1 MSDRFNPTDFRS
13 KKAKDLKPSGIRK
26 FFDVATTI
34 PDVISLGVGEPDFAT
49 PWHIRSEAVKAI
61 EKGKTFYT
69 ANRGLIELR
78 QEISNYINNTI
89 NVQYN
94 PQTDILV
101 SVGASEALDAT
112 IRALVDNG
120 DEVLIPEPSF
130 VCYNPC
136 TVLAGGVPV
145 AIKTTADNEFKLTP
159 EALSE
164 AITPKS
170 KVLIL
175 PYPNNPTGGIMT
187 KEDLEKIAPIIK
199 ENNLIV
205 ISDEIY
211 SELTYTGKHFSIAA
225 LPDMKDRTIVVNGFS
240 KSFAMT
246 GWRLGF
252 ACAHKDIMEAILK
265 IHQYGI
271 MSAPTFSQYAAI
283 EALKNGRADIE
294 RMKDEY
300 NRRRKFLVSE
310 LNSMGMDCFNPR
322 GAFYVFPSIKKF
334 GLTSEEFCE
343 RLLYKEK
350 LAVVPG
356 DAFGESGE
364 GYVRISYAYSMENLE
379 NALKRLEKFIKE
391 L

>member
-1 MSDRFNPTDFRS
+1 MTDNFLPADFLSD
-13 KKAKDLKPSGIRK
+13 KAKGIKPSGIRK
-26 FFDVATTI
+26 FFDVTATI
-34 PDVISLGVGEPDFAT
+34 PDAVSLGVGEPDFAT
-49 PWHIRSEAVKAI
+49 PWHIRSEAVRAL
-61 EKGKTFYT
+61 EKGNTYYT

-78 QEISNYINNTI
+78 REISKYMNETI
-89 NVQYN
+89 NIEYI
-94 PQTDILV
+94 PETEILV

-112 IRALVDNG
+112 LRALVDVG

-136 TVLAGGVPV
+136 TVLAGGTPV
-145 AIKTTADNEFKLTP
+145 AVNTYEKDEFKLTP
-159 EALSE
+159 EALQA
-164 AITPKS
+164 AITPRS

-187 KEDLEKIAPIIK
+187 KEDLEKLVPIIK
-199 ENNLIV
+199 KANLAV

-211 SELTYTGKHFSIAA
+211 SELTYTGKHFSIAS
-225 LPDMKDRTIVVNGFS
+225 LPGMRNRTVVVNGFS

-252 ACAHKDIMEAILK
+252 ACAHGDIMQAIVK

-283 EALKNGRADIE
+283 EALKNGRPDIE

-300 NRRRKFLVSE
+300 NQRRKFLVSE
-310 LNSMGMDCFNPR
+310 LNAMGMDCFNPR
-322 GAFYVFPSIKKF
+322 GAFYAFPSVKKF

-343 RLLYKEK
+343 KLLYKEK

-364 GYVRISYAYSMENLE
+364 GHIRISYAYSIESLE
-379 NALKRLEKFIKE
+379 TALKRMRKFIKE

>member
-1 MSDRFNPTDFRS
+1 MTDKFSPSDFLS
-13 KKAKDLKPSGIRK
+13 KKASGIKPSGIRK
-26 FFDVATTI
+26 FFDVTATI
-34 PDVISLGVGEPDFAT
+34 PDAVSLGVGEPDFAT
-49 PWHIRSEAVKAI
+49 PWHIRSEAVKAL
-61 EKGKTFYT
+61 EKGKTYYT

-78 QEISNYINNTI
+78 REITKYMNETI
-89 NVQYN
+89 NVEYD
-94 PQTDILV
+94 PETDILV
-101 SVGASEALDAT
+101 SVGASEALDAAL
-112 IRALVDNG
+112 RALVDVG

-145 AIKTTADNEFKLTP
+145 AVKTVEENEFKLTP
-159 EALSE
+159 EALK
-164 AITPKS
+164 ACITPKS

-187 KEDLEKIAPIIK
+187 KEDLEKLVPII
-199 ENNLIV
+199 EEANLAV

-211 SELTYTGKHFSIAA
+211 SELTYTGKHFSIAS
-225 LPDMKDRTIVVNGFS
+225 LPGMRDRTVVVNGFS

-252 ACAHKDIMEAILK
+252 ASAHKDIMQTIVK

-283 EALKNGRADIE
+283 EALKNGRPDIE

-300 NRRRKFLVSE
+300 NQRRKFLVSE
-310 LNSMGMDCFNPR
+310 LNAMGMECFNPR
-322 GAFYVFPSIKKF
+322 GAFYAFPSIKKF
-334 GLTSEEFCE
+334 GLKSEEFCE
-343 RLLYKEK
+343 KLLYKEK

-364 GYVRISYAYSMENLE
+364 GHIRISYAYSIESLE
-379 NALKRLEKFIKE
+379 IALKRMRKFIKE

>member
-1 MSDRFNPTDFRS
+1 MTDNFSPADFLSD
-13 KKAKDLKPSGIRK
+13 KAKGIKPSGIRK
-26 FFDVATTI
+26 FFDVTATI
-34 PDVISLGVGEPDFAT
+34 PDAVSLGVGEPDFAT
-49 PWHIRSEAVKAI
+49 PWHIRSEAVRAL
-61 EKGKTFYT
+61 EKGNTYYT

-78 QEISNYINNTI
+78 REISKYMNETI
-89 NVQYN
+89 NIEYI
-94 PQTDILV
+94 PETEILV

-112 IRALVDNG
+112 LRALVDVG

-136 TVLAGGVPV
+136 TVLAGGTPV
-145 AIKTTADNEFKLTP
+145 AVNTYEKDEFKLTP
-159 EALSE
+159 EALQA

-187 KEDLEKIAPIIK
+187 KEDLEKLVPIIK
-199 ENNLIV
+199 KANLAV

-211 SELTYTGKHFSIAA
+211 SELTYTGKHFSIAS
-225 LPDMKDRTIVVNGFS
+225 LPGMRNRTVVVNGFS

-252 ACAHKDIMEAILK
+252 ACAHGDIMQAIVK

-283 EALKNGRADIE
+283 EALKNGRPDIE

-300 NRRRKFLVSE
+300 NQRRKFLVSE
-310 LNSMGMDCFNPR
+310 LNAMGMDCFNPR
-322 GAFYVFPSIKKF
+322 GAFYAFPSVKKF

-343 RLLYKEK
+343 KLLYKEK

-364 GYVRISYAYSMENLE
+364 GHIRISYAYSIESLE
-379 NALKRLEKFIKE
+379 TALKRMRKFIKE

>member
-1 MSDRFNPTDFRS
+1 MTDNFSPADFLSD
-13 KKAKDLKPSGIRK
+13 KAKGIKPSGIRK
-26 FFDVATTI
+26 FFDVTATI
-34 PDVISLGVGEPDFAT
+34 PDAVSLGVGEPDFAT
-49 PWHIRSEAVKAI
+49 PWHIRSEAVRAL
-61 EKGKTFYT
+61 EKGNTYYT
-69 ANRGLIELR
+69 ANRGLSELR
-78 QEISNYINNTI
+78 REISKYMNETI
-89 NVQYN
+89 NIEYI
-94 PQTDILV
+94 PETEILV

-112 IRALVDNG
+112 LRALVDVG

-136 TVLAGGVPV
+136 TVLAGGTPV
-145 AIKTTADNEFKLTP
+145 AVNTYEKDEFKLTP
-159 EALSE
+159 EALQA

-187 KEDLEKIAPIIK
+187 KEDLEKLVPIIK
-199 ENNLIV
+199 KANLAV

-211 SELTYTGKHFSIAA
+211 SELTYTGKHFSIAS
-225 LPDMKDRTIVVNGFS
+225 LPGMRNRTIVVNGFS

-252 ACAHKDIMEAILK
+252 ACAHGDIMQAIVK

-283 EALKNGRADIE
+283 EALKNGRPDIE

-300 NRRRKFLVSE
+300 NQRRKFLVSE
-310 LNSMGMDCFNPR
+310 LNAMGMDCFNPR
-322 GAFYVFPSIKKF
+322 GAFYAFPSVKKF
-334 GLTSEEFCE
+334 GLTSEKFCE
-343 RLLYKEK
+343 KLLYKEK

-364 GYVRISYAYSMENLE
+364 GHIRISYAYSIESLE
-379 NALKRLEKFIKE
+379 TALKRMRKFIKE

>member
-1 MSDRFNPTDFRS
+1 MTDNFSPADFLSD
-13 KKAKDLKPSGIRK
+13 KAKGIKPSGIRK
-26 FFDVATTI
+26 FFDVTATI
-34 PDVISLGVGEPDFAT
+34 PDAVSLGVGEPDFAT
-49 PWHIRSEAVKAI
+49 PWHIRSEAVRAL
-61 EKGKTFYT
+61 EKGNTYYT

-78 QEISNYINNTI
+78 REISKYMNETI
-89 NVQYN
+89 NIEYD
-94 PQTDILV
+94 PETEILV

-112 IRALVDNG
+112 LRALVDVG

-136 TVLAGGVPV
+136 TVLAGGTPV
-145 AIKTTADNEFKLTP
+145 AVNTYEKDEFKLTP
-159 EALSE
+159 EALQA
-164 AITPKS
+164 AITPRS

-187 KEDLEKIAPIIK
+187 KEDLEKLVPIIK
-199 ENNLIV
+199 KANLVV

-211 SELTYTGKHFSIAA
+211 SELTYTGKHFSIAS
-225 LPDMKDRTIVVNGFS
+225 LPGMRNRTVVVNGFS

-252 ACAHKDIMEAILK
+252 ACAHGDIMQAIVK

-283 EALKNGRADIE
+283 EALKNGRPDIE

-300 NRRRKFLVSE
+300 NQRRKFLVSE
-310 LNSMGMDCFNPR
+310 LNAMGMDCFNPR
-322 GAFYVFPSIKKF
+322 GAFYAFPSVKKF

-343 RLLYKEK
+343 KLLYKEK

-364 GYVRISYAYSMENLE
+364 GHIRISYAYSIESLE
-379 NALKRLEKFIKE
+379 TALKRMRKFIKE